1 MKQALQ
7 RATEFKK
14 TCNHNTASHIAVVPF
29 KPSASHIAVVP
40 FKSSASHI
48 AVVPFKPSTSHGA
61 GPSSHRRIID
71 G

>member
-40 FKSSASHI
+40 FK
-48 AVVPFKPSTSHGA
+48 PSTSHGA
-61 GPSSHRRIID
+61 GPSSRRRIID

>member
-40 FKSSASHI
+40 FK
-48 AVVPFKPSTSHGA
+48 PSTSHGA